1 MDYDI
6 FDHIHYLEIEI
17 SQLQS
22 MIKPHDTGHIH
33 STIAVL
39 EARLYVLWEQ
49 IGLQR
54 DDLVGKG

>member
-6 FDHIHYLEIEI
+6 YDHIRYLEFEI
-17 SQLQS
+17 AQLRT
-22 MIKPHDTGHIH
+22 MIKPHGTGHIH

-49 IGLQR
+49 SGLKR
-54 DDLVGKG
+54 DDIRE